1 MGSMNLENKTTA
13 LDDDAA
19 IYQHTEAT
27 ETAKSLRQKLSEMT
41 FKEKV
46 RYLLDYYGLKALI
59 VLAVL
64 IFLGYTLWA
73 MLRPKPETVAQIAII
88 DNPWDTALLDDYQ
101 EELIEKLKL
110 DTKKQELPLGY
121 SYRSSNLS
129 DGTALSTF
137 LFANNLD
144 ILISSKDEISR
155 YAENGVFYPLEDNL
169 PADLKAVISEED
181 CLRRGRRRTRLR
193 HPHRLLGV
201 CEKSFRH
208 RLHGGG
214 LLPRNPSLQRGAPRV
229 LLQHPAH
236 HLRPPASGVTKDCRT
251 DSPDNLDFTC
261 PAAPRRGF
269 S

>member
-27 ETAKSLRQKLSEMT
+27 ETANEKLSEMT

-46 RYLLDYYGLKALI
+46 RYLFDYYGLKALI

-64 IFLGYTLWA
+64 VFLGYTLWA

-88 DNPWDTALLDDYQ
+88 DNPWDTSLLDDYQ

-144 ILISSKDEISR
+144 ILISSKDDIVINA
-155 YAENGVFYPLEDNL
+155 YNKPYIKPLIRKTDAGEYE
-169 PADLKAVISEED
+169 VE
-181 CLRRGRRRTRLR
+181 GRD
-193 HPHRLLGV
+193 
-201 CEKSFRH
+201 S
-208 RLHGGG
+208 GGG
-214 LLPRNPSLQRGAPRV
+214 LPPVRVPQR
-229 LLQHPAH
+229 
-236 HLRPPASGVTKDCRT
+236 K
-251 DSPDNLDFTC
+251 
-261 PAAPRRGF
+261 RRR
-269 S
+269 

>member
-64 IFLGYTLWA
+64 VFLGYTLWA

-88 DNPWDTALLDDYQ
+88 DNPWDTSLLDDYQ

-144 ILISSKDEISR
+144 ILISSKAEISR

-181 CLRRGRRRTRLR
+181 CLRCAYRNENGDGDGAEHVYAIRIDSSAFVQKVSATGYTAADYYLGIHPCSEARLACCFNILR
-193 HPHRLLGV
+193 IIY
-201 CEKSFRH
+201 
-208 RLHGGG
+208 G
-214 LLPRNPSLQRGAPRV
+214 LPLPE
-229 LLQHPAH
+229 
-236 HLRPPASGVTKDCRT
+236 
-251 DSPDNLDFTC
+251 
-261 PAAPRRGF
+261 
-269 S
+269 